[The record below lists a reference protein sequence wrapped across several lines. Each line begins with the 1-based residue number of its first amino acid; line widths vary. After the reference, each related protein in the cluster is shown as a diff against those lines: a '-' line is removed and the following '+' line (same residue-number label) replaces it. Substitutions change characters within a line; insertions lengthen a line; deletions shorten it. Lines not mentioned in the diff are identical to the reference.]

1 MVLKWFKIIINTALK
16 SKQYPIFGYLS
27 SHSTNSVSHL
37 DSNDLVLGRK
47 TARNVFIHVTSLS
60 TLRAC
65 WLVLCIPRSDDAP
78 ACQVALSNARGACL
92 LPATNRNADS
102 IVCDAL
108 ITFVSRKAKSQPGYG
123 HA

>member
-60 TLRAC
+60 SLRARAGWFC
-65 WLVLCIPRSDDAP
+65 VFLDPTTLPPARSH
-78 ACQVALSNARGACL
+78 CQTHVARVYFQQ
-92 LPATNRNADS
+92 PIATQ
-102 IVCDAL
+102 IAL
-108 ITFVSRKAKSQPGYG
+108 YAM
-123 HA
+123 H